1 LGSNACDGPAKG
13 LLKHLHSFQH
23 ELVKFGLAAHVSS
36 WPSSKPSTPQWPA
49 LCCCR
54 GQEET
59 AQPFQKNFASF
70 AFELNFR
77 HCIKFNFKIQPPCT
91 IFFLVYDALKP
102 TKENDRMTLTEFF
115 EDKPRGAKIA
125 MARKLNVS
133 KTWMSLIISGRELAS
148 PELSGAIERYTK
160 GQVKRTTLRPDIF
173 GDLK

>member
-1 LGSNACDGPAKG
+1 
-13 LLKHLHSFQH
+13 
-23 ELVKFGLAAHVSS
+23 
-36 WPSSKPSTPQWPA
+36 
-49 LCCCR
+49 
-54 GQEET
+54 
-59 AQPFQKNFASF
+59 
-70 AFELNFR
+70 
-77 HCIKFNFKIQPPCT
+77 
-91 IFFLVYDALKP
+91 VYDALKP
-102 TKENDRMTLTEFF
+102 TKENDCMTLIEFF